1 MQVVKECFERV
12 RIIKGV
18 NYGIITNEQIE
29 LLLERYQLTEEQQ
42 RHFFAL
48 LREHGIKPI
57 NDSEV
62 PDKVK
67 KQRLETCSNNEQVDE
82 NEETDSVPT
91 VDERKRIR
99 EVKVQ
104 KIANEIKEDPKVFE
118 QYKEELLILKEEI
131 LQQKNDGYKS
141 AIKAITAAM
150 LGVSRYRVRER
161 LKRGW
166 ICGTYMSR
174 VRERSERCVSYL
186 FAEEELSDLIECCAN
201 NTELDARQTETMLLI
216 LYCAPHVLVHRS
228 RGACLD

>member
-1 MQVVKECFERV
+1 M
-12 RIIKGV
+12 
-18 NYGIITNEQIE
+18 
-29 LLLERYQLTEEQQ
+29 
-42 RHFFAL
+42 
-48 LREHGIKPI
+48 
-57 NDSEV
+57 
-62 PDKVK
+62 K

-118 QYKEELLILKEEI
+118 QYKEELMILKEEI

-161 LKRGW
+161 W

-174 VRERSERCVSYL
+174 VREHSERCVSYL
-186 FAEEELSDLIECCAN
+186 FAEAGVLVWI
-201 NTELDARQTETMLLI
+201 NTEK
-216 LYCAPHVLVHRS
+216 
-228 RGACLD
+228 

>member
-1 MQVVKECFERV
+1 M
-12 RIIKGV
+12 
-18 NYGIITNEQIE
+18 
-29 LLLERYQLTEEQQ
+29 
-42 RHFFAL
+42 

-57 NDSEV
+57 NDNEV

-161 LKRGW
+161 
-166 ICGTYMSR
+166 
-174 VRERSERCVSYL
+174 
-186 FAEEELSDLIECCAN
+186 
-201 NTELDARQTETMLLI
+201 
-216 LYCAPHVLVHRS
+216 
-228 RGACLD
+228 